1 MRHYYFAGDC
11 RYNSYL
17 IDPLSMTF
25 NGDDPRV
32 RVFSSKKA
40 RDAYVKGPSEACA
53 LLARIAH
60 TWIDAYTWE
69 YAHTVDD
76 YLRRYPQNDLRCL

>member
-1 MRHYYFAGDC
+1 
-11 RYNSYL
+11 
-17 IDPLSMTF
+17 MTF

-32 RVFSSKKA
+32 RVFSFKKA

-53 LLARIAH
+53 LPARIAH